1 VTAVFQQTSQAGAAV
16 SQHPAEI
23 APAPT
28 DSRFEPAASPSDTPG
43 LVPQLNED
51 SAGATRAQGPPMQET
66 SNGLPVSRNAK
77 AAQSPSVTVTL
88 PAPNSQILSPQLQ
101 LPVLD
106 RSQSQQGSSA
116 AVPANPTSSAEP
128 RANQDVRP
136 VESEQAAAPPA
147 RTDAA
152 GAASAKPEM
161 AFAARV
167 QPSGPAPDTATDSG
181 RSSEPQ
187 LAAASASALRKAS
200 TSDTAGG
207 PDTKDAVRT
216 AEPPAA
222 LQPMTA
228 AFGQTVQASETAA
241 PPQGAPPQQAPR
253 QPAEIATPQPDS
265 QLKPAAPL
273 KEDVRVMQ
281 QAGEVLVSVRTGDT
295 ELAHG
300 LRQGLPELVGKLEDN
315 GYRAEAWRPNGATAS
330 TSPGAQSQEPQSAS
344 GQSGAGSSDR
354 QSGSQQNGG
363 QQNQNQNAFNRPR
376 WVEELETSLTESGES
391 TGETYGI
398 GN

>member
-1 VTAVFQQTSQAGAAV
+1 
-16 SQHPAEI
+16 
-23 APAPT
+23 
-28 DSRFEPAASPSDTPG
+28 
-43 LVPQLNED
+43 
-51 SAGATRAQGPPMQET
+51 
-66 SNGLPVSRNAK
+66 
-77 AAQSPSVTVTL
+77 
-88 PAPNSQILSPQLQ
+88 
-101 LPVLD
+101 
-106 RSQSQQGSSA
+106 
-116 AVPANPTSSAEP
+116 
-128 RANQDVRP
+128 
-136 VESEQAAAPPA
+136 
-147 RTDAA
+147 
-152 GAASAKPEM
+152 
-161 AFAARV
+161 
-167 QPSGPAPDTATDSG
+167 
-181 RSSEPQ
+181 
-187 LAAASASALRKAS
+187 
-200 TSDTAGG
+200 
-207 PDTKDAVRT
+207 
-216 AEPPAA
+216 
-222 LQPMTA
+222 MTA

-273 KEDVRVMQ
+273 KDISFQVAQPGAEKVDVRVMQ